1 MDAKKWSA
9 LLTAVRLGSFSK
21 AAEELDYTQSGIT
34 HMMNSLEEEVGFPLL
49 LRRWDGV
56 RLTPEGEELLPAIQS
71 VVDSNNELQRQLGLV
86 GGKLREH
93 LCIGTYASISVH
105 WLAATVE
112 QFHREM
118 PNTELEL
125 RIGSRQELTDWLTEG
140 SIQLALSDRL
150 DVNGSEWFPLYDDPL
165 LAVLPQEHT
174 AAKQRV
180 FSPDALNGLPMLTA
194 SESAVGGNRL
204 KSFLPKKSAVRIST
218 EDEVVLLSMIRR
230 GVGFSIMSELCV
242 RDRTEGVA
250 ILPLPEP
257 VFRHL
262 GLTRQSSRKS
272 SPAVRKLLQLLQ
284 DTVPVAEDKN

>member
-56 RLTPEGEELLPAIQS
+56 RLTQEGEALLPAIQA
-71 VVDSNNELQRQLGLV
+71 VVNSNNELQRQLGV
-86 GGKLREH
+86 VSGRMHEH

-112 QFHREM
+112 RFHREM

-125 RIGSRQELTDWLTEG
+125 RIGSRQELTDWLAEG
-140 SIQLALSDRL
+140 SIQLSLADQLEVSGTD
-150 DVNGSEWFPLYDDPL
+150 WIPLYDDPL
-165 LAVLPQEHT
+165 LAVLPEDH
-174 AAKQRV
+174 AAARLPV
-180 FSPDALNGLPMLTA
+180 FDPEALGGLPMLTA

-204 KSFLPKKSAVRIST
+204 RSFLPKRPGVRVST

-257 VFRHL
+257 VYRHL
-262 GLTRQSSRKS
+262 GLTRPGGAQKN
-272 SPAVRKLLQLLQ
+272 SPAIRKLLQLLQ
-284 DTVPVAEDKN
+284 ENIPSQTE

>member
-1 MDAKKWSA
+1 MDAKKWNA

-56 RLTPEGEELLPAIQS
+56 RLTQEGEELLPAIQA
-71 VVDSNNELQRQLGLV
+71 VVDSNDELQRQLNLV
-86 GGKLREH
+86 SGKLHEH

-105 WLAATVE
+105 WLSGAMA

-118 PNTELEL
+118 PGTELEL
-125 RIGSRQELTDWLTEG
+125 RIGSRQELTDWLADGT
-140 SIQLALSDRL
+140 IQLALADKL
-150 DVNGSEWFPLYDDPL
+150 DVSGSEWIPLYDDPL
-165 LAVLPQEHT
+165 LAVLPPDHA
-174 AAKQRV
+174 AAKEPV
-180 FSPDALNGLPMLTA
+180 FTPAALDSLPMLTA

-204 KSFLPKKSAVRIST
+204 KSFLPKKPAVRIST

-242 RDRTEGVA
+242 RDRMDGVA
-250 ILPLPEP
+250 ILPLPES
-257 VFRHL
+257 VCRHL
-262 GLTRQSSRKS
+262 GLTRPNSARKI
-272 SPAVRKLLQLLQ
+272 SPAVRKLLHILQ
-284 DTVPVAEDKN
+284 ENIPTKN